1 MAKASKT
8 SKSANVKLNFGKRKA
23 GKYKKSTGPKE
34 KAVKAKYRGQGR

>member
-8 SKSANVKLNFGKRKA
+8 SKSANVKLNFGKRKTGA
-23 GKYKKSTGPKE
+23 YKKSSGPKE